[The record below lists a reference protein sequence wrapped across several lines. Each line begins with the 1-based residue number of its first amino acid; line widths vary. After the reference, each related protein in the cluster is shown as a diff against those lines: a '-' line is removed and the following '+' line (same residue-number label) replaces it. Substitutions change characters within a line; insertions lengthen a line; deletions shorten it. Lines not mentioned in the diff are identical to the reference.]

1 MVMPVILSVLF
12 PVLVSVVVCGALA
25 VPTST
30 VPNRRPAGASFT
42 VPIVIV
48 IELPIAAV
56 VSAAGVAMIE
66 TTGSAGTVAGAV

>member
-1 MVMPVILSVLF
+1 MRVILSVLF
-12 PVLVSVVVCGALA
+12 PVLVSVVVCGGLG

-30 VPNRRPAGASFT
+30 VPNCRLAGASFT
-42 VPIVIV
+42 VPTVIV

-66 TTGSAGTVAGAV
+66 TMGSAGTVAGAV

>member
-1 MVMPVILSVLF
+1 MVMPVTLSVLF

-30 VPNRRPAGASFT
+30 VPNCRPAGASFT